1 MSEVIAFFA
10 QIYIIY
16 LLWSNLDFLG
26 GGFMFAK
33 WIPWIGLAVV
43 SVGFAGALYLKR
55 VSPEKYERIGR
66 LIIDGD

>member
-1 MSEVIAFFA
+1 
-10 QIYIIY
+10 
-16 LLWSNLDFLG
+16 
-26 GGFMFAK
+26 MFAK

-43 SVGFAGALYLKR
+43 AVGFAGALYLKR

>member
-1 MSEVIAFFA
+1 LCPVIAFFA

-43 SVGFAGALYLKR
+43 AVGFAGALYLKR